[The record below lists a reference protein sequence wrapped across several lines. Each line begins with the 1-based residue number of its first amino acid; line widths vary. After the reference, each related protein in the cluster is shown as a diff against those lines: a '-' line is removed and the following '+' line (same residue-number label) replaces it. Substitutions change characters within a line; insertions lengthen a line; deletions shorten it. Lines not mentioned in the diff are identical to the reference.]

1 MDLFV
6 IELRVRPSGGY
17 GETCIFPN
25 YDKFHFHVGYV
36 YEGVF
41 GIRPETKA
49 KGVYSKKDLAPSG
62 SGREFLLLFIVLHVI
77 LRDSGCRIGS

>member
-1 MDLFV
+1 MRLVLSLIMTNFISMWATCMKV
-6 IELRVRPSGGY
+6 YL
-17 GETCIFPN
+17 ETGQRQ
-25 YDKFHFHVGYV
+25 KQ
-36 YEGVF
+36 
-41 GIRPETKA
+41 

>member
-1 MDLFV
+1 MRLVLSLIMTNFIPMWATCMKV
-6 IELRVRPSGGY
+6 CL
-17 GETCIFPN
+17 ETGQRQ
-25 YDKFHFHVGYV
+25 KQ
-36 YEGVF
+36 
-41 GIRPETKA
+41 